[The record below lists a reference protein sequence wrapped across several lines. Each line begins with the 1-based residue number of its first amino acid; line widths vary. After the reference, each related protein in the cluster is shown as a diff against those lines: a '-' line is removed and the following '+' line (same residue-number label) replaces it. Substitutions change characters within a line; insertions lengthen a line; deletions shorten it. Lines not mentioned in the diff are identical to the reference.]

1 MPRDGSGASDNAVE
15 AGETKVHGAG
25 SAPSEA
31 SSYVTYDPA
40 SSGVDRSSKAA
51 PPPEAEKGEAYE
63 ELGGSGGGNTTK
75 GSGQGPQE
83 TQVEKEASK

>member
-31 SSYVTYDPA
+31 S
-40 SSGVDRSSKAA
+40 VDRSSKAV

>member
-15 AGETKVHGAG
+15 AGETKVHGSG

-31 SSYVTYDPA
+31 S
-40 SSGVDRSSKAA
+40 VDRSSKAA

>member
-25 SAPSEA
+25 SAPSE
-31 SSYVTYDPA
+31 DPA

>member
-25 SAPSEA
+25 GAPSEA
-31 SSYVTYDPA
+31 SNYVTC
-40 SSGVDRSSKAA
+40 VDRSSKAA

>member
-15 AGETKVHGAG
+15 AGETLVHGAG
-25 SAPSEA
+25 SD
-31 SSYVTYDPA
+31 DPA

-51 PPPEAEKGEAYE
+51 PPPETEKGEAFE
-63 ELGGSGGGNTTK
+63 GMGASGGGNTTK

-83 TQVEKEASK
+83 PQVEKEASE